1 MVLKPLIILFLFCIM
16 FLPQV
21 SALTVTPSGVGT
33 TFIIWDWDAGTNTT
47 ALYIDGRPLCGYETT
62 IPSANIL
69 GFTPGSCHNISVT
82 IETPVTTVENISCT
96 NYLAASGGGGQSS
109 GNSDTGMGIGTNA
122 IIFGL
127 IGALVGGVV
136 ILGKF
141 MNKE

>member
-1 MVLKPLIILFLFCIM
+1 MVNYKVILLFCIL
-16 FLPQV
+16 FFAPQV
-21 SALTVTPSGVGT
+21 TALNVTSSGAGT

-47 ALYIDGRPLCGYETT
+47 AIYLDGNLICGYEST
-62 IPSANIL
+62 IPSINVI
-69 GFTPGSCHNISVT
+69 GMTPGSCHNISVT
-82 IETPVTTVENISCT
+82 IETPVETAENVSCT

-109 GNSDTGMGIGTNA
+109 GNAGTGMDIGTNA

-136 ILGKF
+136 VIGKF